1 MDIILCIAKTK
12 QNTPNLQSA
21 QYGPCTWRPKDFAF
35 EIRKQKSENDA
46 FAVFLRL
53 FIENEKN
60 YIYKN
65 LGAPNFCAGAP
76 KKKS

>member
-53 FIENEKN
+53 FIENEKIT
-60 YIYKN
+60 YTKIWVHLTFLKF
-65 LGAPNFCAGAP
+65 GCT
-76 KKKS
+76 